1 MASERECSKKTGPFS
16 HVIFELRLHL
26 ERGGLKAGR
35 RESGLVKRRRKER
48 KERKKERKKK
58 WKTT

>member
-1 MASERECSKKTGPFS
+1 MLQENSPFS

-48 KERKKERKKK
+48 KERKERKKERKMEDNII
-58 WKTT
+58 